1 MTQNCVQR
9 TVYLPIPF
17 VPLTPLLR
25 PSLHKA
31 WKRSVEGENG
41 VPPKGLWQQATSV
54 YTGSTRSLFTKPQNK
69 DVLFDVPVNEQI
81 LSREKPT
88 IVSIVKK
95 KKKNELLIHGQST
108 RDWTPLFFF
117 SLSYCLLTTLTR
129 TVRSSPQSQNYEHL
143 ATEHPTRRRSLAA
156 TTYYV

>member
-1 MTQNCVQR
+1 
-9 TVYLPIPF
+9 LPIPF

-25 PSLHKA
+25 PSVHKA

-95 KKKNELLIHGQST
+95 KKKM
-108 RDWTPLFFF
+108 
-117 SLSYCLLTTLTR
+117 SY
-129 TVRSSPQSQNYEHL
+129 
-143 ATEHPTRRRSLAA
+143 
-156 TTYYV
+156 